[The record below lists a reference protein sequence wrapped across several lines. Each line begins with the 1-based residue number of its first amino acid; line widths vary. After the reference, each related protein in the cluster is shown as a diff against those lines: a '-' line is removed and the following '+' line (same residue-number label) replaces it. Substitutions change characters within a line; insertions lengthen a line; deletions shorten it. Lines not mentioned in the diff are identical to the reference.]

1 MIRRMWL
8 NWTLLGAMLI
18 LYIVMVI
25 QTRTLGAA
33 LVGGLAIFVVWL
45 ILRAIR
51 RPQWFSNVLL
61 GAMAILLCLIIIQ
74 RWF

>member
-1 MIRRMWL
+1 MWL